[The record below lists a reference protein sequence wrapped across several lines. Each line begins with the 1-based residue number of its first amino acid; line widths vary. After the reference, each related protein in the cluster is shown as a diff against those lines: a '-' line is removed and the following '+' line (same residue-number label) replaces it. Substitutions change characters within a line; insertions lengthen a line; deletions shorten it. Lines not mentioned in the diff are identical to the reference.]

1 MTSRVTIFDPQ
12 GNRLTELDVDMYREW
27 KISEYGTGKFDIS
40 VLDPKFEAEYID
52 FGNWV
57 LVEHD
62 KLPGWIGTIECPRE
76 WNGGTVTVNCLSG
89 EARLKRALT
98 RKDTKYHGPPG
109 HVFKMFIE
117 DSCSEIIGLKLGS
130 IHAISPRHI
139 TVLDNFANCYD
150 LICKIAEKR
159 NEEWNIEPEIDS
171 RGNVW
176 FVCNWWK
183 KMGTVRTTRLYED
196 KHCKNGVKLVEQGE
210 TYNRV
215 IVKGAKGSWAQGKIG
230 IYTDWRAVQ
239 DYGLYEYLLSDNTS
253 KEEDDHEEYARAY
266 VNAHKEP
273 RKTFT
278 LGLADV
284 DDLFKEVRL
293 GDTFTLETYQTGFT
307 NGKLGCVADVR
318 IFQMSYKDS
327 ENILNIVTDE
337 DKEDE

>member
-1 MTSRVTIFDPQ
+1 MTSRVSIFDPQ
-12 GNRLTELDVDMYREW
+12 GNRLTEIDCDFYREW
-27 KISEYGTGKFDIS
+27 KIGEWGAGKFDIS
-40 VLDPKFEAEYID
+40 VLDSKFDQEYID

-62 KLPGWIGTIECPRE
+62 KLPSWIGTIETPRE
-76 WNGGTVTVNCLSG
+76 WNGGIVTVNCKSG
-89 EARLKRALT
+89 EARLMRQLT
-98 RKDTKYHGPPG
+98 RKDTKYHGTPG
-109 HVFKMFIE
+109 WVFSRFVE
-117 DSCSEIIGLKLGS
+117 DSCSEVIGLKVGKVYS
-130 IHAISPRHI
+130 AGTHI
-139 TVLDNFANCYD
+139 TVLDNYANVYD
-150 LICKIAEKR
+150 LVSRISEKR
-159 NEEWNIEPEIDS
+159 KCDWNVEPELDDD
-171 RGNVW
+171 GKVW
-176 FVCNWWK
+176 FVCNWYK

-196 KHCKNGVKLVEQGE
+196 KHIKTGVKMVEQGE

-239 DYGLYEYLLSDNTS
+239 DYGIYEYLLSDNTA
-253 KEEDDHEEYARAY
+253 KEEDDHEEYARNY
-266 VNAHKEP
+266 VNDHKEP

-307 NGKLGCVADVR
+307 NGRLGCVADVR
-318 IFQMSYKDS
+318 IFQMNYKDS

-337 DKEDE
+337 DKDE